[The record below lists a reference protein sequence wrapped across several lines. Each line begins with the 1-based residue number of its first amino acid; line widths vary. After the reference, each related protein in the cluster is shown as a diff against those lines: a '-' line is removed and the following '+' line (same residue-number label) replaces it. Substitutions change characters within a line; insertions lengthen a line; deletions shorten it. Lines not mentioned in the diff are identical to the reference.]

1 MAELRN
7 DGKFLDAWDVYAHI
21 VIQSIAVNVYLAW
34 LFF

>member
-21 VIQSIAVNVYLAW
+21 VIQSITRLNELVELRC
-34 LFF
+34 